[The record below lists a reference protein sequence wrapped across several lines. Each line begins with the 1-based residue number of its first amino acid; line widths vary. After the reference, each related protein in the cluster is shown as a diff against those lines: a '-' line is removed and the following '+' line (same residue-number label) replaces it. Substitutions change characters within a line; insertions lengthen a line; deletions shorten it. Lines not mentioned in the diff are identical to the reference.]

1 MPPNAAPARPG
12 RWIVIAAVLGSSMVF
27 LDGSTVN
34 VALPALQASLGAS
47 AVDVQWVIN
56 GYTLFLA
63 ALLMLGGSLGDHLG
77 RKRVFMAGVVVFTVA
92 SMWCGLAPSVRQL
105 IAARA
110 LQGVGGALLT
120 PGSLALINA
129 NFSPGKRGAAIGTW
143 SSFSAIAV
151 AAGPILGGWLIDN
164 LSWRWI
170 FFVNVPIA
178 LVALLVTWR
187 RVPESRDLEAGK
199 RLDFLGAALAT
210 LGLGGVIY
218 ALLEA
223 STRTWSDPTVFGAL
237 IIGVLALAAF
247 VVAEA
252 RLEEP
257 MVPLRLFKSRVFAG
271 INVVTLLLYANLAGL
286 GFFLPLFLIQVR
298 GFAATSAGA
307 ASLPLVILLFLAS
320 GWSGRLYDR
329 VGPRLPIGAGALLT
343 AAALML
349 FVLLGDAPSF
359 LVAVTLPMTVMG
371 AGMALLVAPLTT
383 TVMAA
388 VPEALSGTASGI
400 NNAVS
405 RVAGL
410 LAIGLLG
417 MVMLNIFG
425 SRLASELS
433 ASSLP
438 VAVQEELL
446 AARNDLAG
454 MQLPPSLSPA
464 QAAEAR
470 AVIDDC
476 FTSGFRLV
484 LTSMAVVA
492 VVAAFLS
499 WLTLPGRGGAPH
511 LAVRGSV
518 AGT

>member
-1 MPPNAAPARPG
+1 M
-12 RWIVIAAVLGSSMVF
+12 LGSSMVF

-47 AVDVQWVIN
+47 AIDVQWVIN

-77 RKRVFMAGVVVFTVA
+77 RKRVFMAGVVVFTLA
-92 SMWCGLAPSVRQL
+92 SMWSGAAPSVRQL

-129 NFSPGKRGAAIGTW
+129 NFSSGARGAAIGTW

-151 AAGPILGGWLIDN
+151 AAGPIFGGWLIDN

-178 LVALLVTWR
+178 VVTLVITSR
-187 RVPESRDLEAGK
+187 HVPESRDQEAGN
-199 RLDFLGAALAT
+199 RIDFLGAALAT

-223 STRTWSDPTVFGAL
+223 SSRGWADPTVIAAL
-237 IIGVLALAAF
+237 VIGVVALAGF
-247 VVAEA
+247 VFAEA
-252 RLEEP
+252 RLEQP

-286 GFFLPLFLIQVR
+286 GFFLPLYLIQVR
-298 GFAATSAGA
+298 GFAATAAGA
-307 ASLPLVILLFLAS
+307 ASLPMVVLLFLAS

-329 VGPRLPIGAGALLT
+329 VGPRLPIGVGALLT

-349 FVLLGDAPSF
+349 FVILGDAPSF
-359 LVAVTLPMTVMG
+359 LVTVTLPMTVMG

-388 VPEALSGTASGI
+388 VPETLSGTASGI

-417 MVMLNIFG
+417 MFMLNTFG
-425 SRLASELS
+425 SQLASKLS

-438 VAVQEELL
+438 STVQDELL

-454 MQLPPSLSPA
+454 MRLPAGLTAS

-470 AVIDDC
+470 AAVNDS
-476 FTSGFRLV
+476 FTRGFRLV
-484 LTSMAVVA
+484 LMSMSLVA
-492 VVAAFLS
+492 LVAAVLS
-499 WLTLPGRGGAPH
+499 WVALPGRGAAPS
-511 LAVRGSV
+511 LAAQGPP
-518 AGT
+518 AET